1 MTQNTM
7 IKFLNASNS
16 GWDGIQKYFDA
27 NEKDREF
34 LLSKVDATGA
44 SLNFSLFDLLNDEL
58 NSFSSSIENESRSI
72 LDSNNYI
79 SEEKNRRHQA
89 YTAFNYFLSGKTYF
103 DYFSLDAFLILQNSK
118 ILMKQYKKKKLTSD
132 IFLLSFYSLNSDL
145 INILKEFDLIPENIQ
160 KYLTIGEK
168 TDNSVIKNK
177 YFQSVS
183 SFFKKKKKIILSKF
197 ESTINFFVNY
207 IYGSLDSEKVE
218 ENTESVKYSKEMFKI
233 FSKSISSALRYKT
246 PIITPELLF
255 LTFLEQD
262 NLTGGKIVKKLLK
275 SPIKLSLLRYRLLKL
290 IHQNESNLRS
300 LVIKN
305 QHFFAYLLRAELS
318 DIEFQ
323 KLIKTNRLDKAVNM
337 YRNDLISSVMELNL
351 STILEEELILR
362 SRLNTKRKYSV

>member
-1 MTQNTM
+1 MKQNTM

-16 GWDGIQKYFDA
+16 GWAGIQKYFDA
-27 NEKDREF
+27 NQEDREF
-34 LLSKVDATGA
+34 LLSKVDKTGT
-44 SLNFSLFDLLNDEL
+44 SLNFSLFELLNDEL
-58 NSFSSSIENESRSI
+58 NSFSSSIEIESNF
-72 LDSNNYI
+72 NNSI

-103 DYFSLDAFLILQNSK
+103 DYFSLDVFLILQNSK
-118 ILMKQYKKKKLTSD
+118 ILMKQYQKKNLTSD
-132 IFLLSFYSLNSDL
+132 IFLLSFYSINSDL
-145 INILKEFDLIPENIQ
+145 INILKEFDISPENIQ
-160 KYLTIGEK
+160 KYLIIGEK
-168 TDNSVIKNK
+168 NNNSVIKNK
-177 YFQSVS
+177 YFQSVNL
-183 SFFKKKKKIILSKF
+183 FFKKKKKIILDKF
-197 ESTINFFVNY
+197 ELTINFFINY
-207 IYGSLDSEKVE
+207 MYGSLDSEKVE
-218 ENTESVKYSKEMFKI
+218 ENTESLKYSKEMFKI

-305 QHFFAYLLRAELS
+305 QHFFAYLLKAELS
-318 DIEFQ
+318 DMEFQ

-337 YRNDLISSVMELNL
+337 YRNDLICSVMGLDL
-351 STILEEELILR
+351 SNILEKELILR